1 MCGKVTFFA
10 IHRLITMPK
19 SDHPTF
25 NTTPNASNT
34 NHKRTNQ
41 QDIADRVGVSRSEV
55 SRVLSGQLRQGRSI
69 APEKQE
75 AILRA
80 AHEMNYQVNALAKN
94 LATGKTNTV
103 ALVIR
108 MDRGEPLAPH
118 YQEIIG
124 AMTLTLAEYDLRL
137 LLVQTERD
145 LIEHSMSVLEKLVR
159 SGSCDGVILTDV
171 KVLDERIALLD
182 QLNIPYVIRG
192 TTADSTR
199 YAVGM
204 NNKSIGRL
212 AIQTFAEHGHHHI
225 LFHNVEA
232 FLRAGAD
239 RGAGATAEAVA
250 RGIEM
255 EFEDSIYK
263 EGDIYRFVLSRFS
276 APNPPTALYLADE
289 LAAFGALR
297 ALADLGLRVPEDVSV
312 MTSLNSRMLRRISP
326 TLSFINVRQDEVA
339 AQAAHLLAR
348 LLSGEAVPPGQHFLE
363 PVVEMHGS
371 VMMLQ

>member
-1 MCGKVTFFA
+1 MA
-10 IHRLITMPK
+10 ISNNSNNLDSHSSPPNPPPK
-19 SDHPTF
+19 RVS
-25 NTTPNASNT
+25 
-34 NHKRTNQ
+34 Q
-41 QDIADRVGVSRSEV
+41 QDIAERVGVSRSEV

-75 AILRA
+75 AILQA
-80 AHEMNYQVNALAKN
+80 AREMNYQVNALAKN

-182 QLNIPYVIRG
+182 QLNFPYVIRG
-192 TTADSTR
+192 TTTDSTR

-204 NNKSIGRL
+204 NNKTIGRL
-212 AIQTFAEHGHHHI
+212 AIQTFAEHGHRHV

-239 RGAGATAEAVA
+239 RGAGATAEAKVW
-250 RGIEM
+250 GVEM

-263 EGDIYRFVLSRFS
+263 EGDIYRFVLARFS

-371 VMMLQ
+371 VKSI